1 MRAGAPGFP
10 WEGVPR
16 GTRCLS
22 DSQDAYK
29 TLLTLWIHTR
39 QTLGFCPACVT
50 VFPLLLH
57 RQVFPE
63 P

>member
-1 MRAGAPGFP
+1 MPRALGFP
-10 WEGVPR
+10 VEGIPR
-16 GTRCLS
+16 GMRCLS
-22 DSQDAYK
+22 DSQEAYK

-57 RQVFPE
+57 RQEFPE